1 MQTIQPTSVELNN
14 QAAELRLGWS
24 DGRHT
29 RHSMAT
35 LRRLCP
41 CATCRTEREKMQGA
55 KGLAS
60 LRVIQPKGPSV
71 EQAAILEVIPVGR
84 YALSFR
90 WNDGHQTGIYS
101 YDFLL
106 ENAQGADA

>member
-1 MQTIQPTSVELNN
+1 MLTPTAFDLEPENGQLC
-14 QAAELRLGWS
+14 LTWS
-24 DGRHT
+24 DGSRT

-41 CATCRTEREKMQGA
+41 CATCRTEREKMEGQ

-60 LRVIQPKGPSV
+60 LRVIQPKAPV
-71 EQAAILEVIPVGR
+71 PEAASILEVVPVGR
-84 YALSFR
+84 YALTFR

-101 YDFLL
+101 YDFLRKHA
-106 ENAQGADA
+106 EE

>member
-1 MQTIQPTSVELNN
+1 MKTPTAFDLDLDHG
-14 QAAELRLGWS
+14 ALCLTWS
-24 DGRHT
+24 DGAKT
-29 RHSMAT
+29 RHLMST

-41 CATCRTEREKMQGA
+41 CATCRTEREKMEGP

-60 LRVIQPKGPSV
+60 LRVIQPKAPV
-71 EQAAILEVIPVGR
+71 PDAAAILEVVPVGR
-84 YALSFR
+84 YALTFR

-106 ENAQGADA
+106 QHADG

>member
-1 MQTIQPTSVELNN
+1 MRTKQPVDVQLHEGVL
-14 QAAELRLGWS
+14 EIRWS
-24 DGRHT
+24 DGLT
-29 RHSMAT
+29 SQHSMEA
-35 LRRLCP
+35 LRRHCP

-60 LRVIQPKGPSV
+60 LRVIQSSTPV
-71 EQAAILEVIPVGR
+71 VAEARIMQVTPVGR

-101 YDFLL
+101 YEFLL
-106 ENAQGADA
+106 EHQLPLK